1 VSLRLRITAGA
12 LAVVVAVSC
21 GGGLLLI
28 RVVEREMLAQ
38 VDATLTANADY
49 IDRSIRSGDP
59 LPTGQGPTDLYVQ
72 FFTADGSV
80 AGASTAAQGRPPLTE
95 PLTGAERRIV
105 TEHDDALGPLRVLV
119 QPAPA
124 DAMTT
129 LAVARSARSVSDVRA
144 LLMRMLMVT
153 VAAAGTLIGVLVW
166 VVVGRALRPVEAM
179 RMTVHTI
186 SERDLDR
193 RLDRPGTGDELER
206 LADTLN
212 DLLDRL
218 DRAVTRERQFAA
230 DASHELRSPIAG
242 VRALLETEPTD
253 PATVV
258 GVRAEALARLG
269 HLQDMVEHLLV
280 LSRNDEGGGPPKR
293 PVDLDDLVLG
303 QARQLTRTT
312 NLRVDT
318 SEVSGGQVVGR
329 DTDLGRVI
337 ENLAANAA
345 RHARTTV
352 AFAVRQLDGVVELA
366 VTDDGPGIAA
376 ADRGRIFERFTTLD
390 DARSLGHRRTGLG
403 LSIAS
408 AIVAAHHG
416 TIRADDA
423 PGAGMRFVVRLPAEA
438 PEVPVETTEAEVAS
452 GRTSRT

>member
-1 VSLRLRITAGA
+1 MVNGRRRRSLRLRITAGA
-12 LAVVVAVSC
+12 LVVVVAVSC

-28 RVVEREMLAQ
+28 RVVEREMVAQ
-38 VDATLTANADY
+38 VDSTLTANTDF
-49 IDRSIRSGDP
+49 IDRSMRSGDP
-59 LPTGQGPTDLYVQ
+59 LPTGRGPTDLFVQ
-72 FFTADGSV
+72 FLASDGRV
-80 AGASTAAQGRPPLTE
+80 VGASTAAQGRPPLAGPRTD
-95 PLTGAERRIV
+95 GARRIV
-105 TEHDDALGPLRVLV
+105 TVHDDTLGALRVLTE
-119 QPAPA
+119 PAPL
-124 DAMTT
+124 DPTMT
-129 LAVARSARSVSDVRA
+129 LVVARSADSVSDVRS
-144 LLMRMLMVT
+144 LLVRMLVVT
-153 VAAAGTLIGVLVW
+153 VAGGSALLGLLIW

-179 RMTVHTI
+179 RRTVLAI
-186 SERDLDR
+186 SERDLHR

-218 DRAVTRERQFAA
+218 DRAVTRERQFVA

-242 VRALLETEPTD
+242 VRALLETEPAD
-253 PATVV
+253 PAAVV
-258 GVRAEALARLG
+258 EVRAEALARLG
-269 HLQDMVEHLLV
+269 QLQDLVDDLLV
-280 LSRNDEGGGPPKR
+280 LARNDEGTRSPPTR

-303 QARQLTRTT
+303 QARQLGRTT

-318 SEVSGGQVVGR
+318 TQVSGGQVIGR
-329 DTDLGRVI
+329 DTDLGRVV

-352 AFAVRQLDGVVELA
+352 AFSVRQVDGMVELA

-390 DARSLGHRRTGLG
+390 DARSLAQARTGLG

-416 TIRADDA
+416 SIRAHDA
-423 PGAGMRFVVRLPAEA
+423 PGTGARFVVRLPVEA
-438 PEVPVETTEAEVAS
+438 ARTVADDE
-452 GRTSRT
+452 